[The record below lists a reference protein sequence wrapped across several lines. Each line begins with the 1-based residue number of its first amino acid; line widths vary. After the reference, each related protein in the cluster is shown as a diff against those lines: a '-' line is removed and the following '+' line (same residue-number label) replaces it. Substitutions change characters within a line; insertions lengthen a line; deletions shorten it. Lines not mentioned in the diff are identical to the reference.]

1 MKTIVVLIPVDGLSD
16 NPRQICEQIENSV
29 VNEDIS
35 NEIKDFPA
43 DAETYPISEFMELC
57 NDEEI
62 NLNNY
67 FISYI
72 NLKK

>member
-1 MKTIVVLIPVDGLSD
+1 MKTIIVLIPVDGLSH
-16 NPRQICEQIENSV
+16 NPRQFCEQIENSV

-43 DAETYPISEFMELC
+43 DAETYTLTDFMYLC
-57 NDEEI
+57 NDEVD

-67 FISYI
+67 FITYI
-72 NLKK
+72 NLKQ